1 MRCERCNGRGYVPI
15 LDEAGVQIGLRPCP
29 DDGCLGG
36 ERHCCEGD
44 QACNET
50 TADREVGDA

>member
-1 MRCERCNGRGYVPI
+1 MKCETCSGRGYVPI
-15 LDEAGVQIGLRPCP
+15 LDNAGVQIGLQPCP

-44 QACNET
+44 RACPEAGEA
-50 TADREVGDA
+50 ADA